1 MSEFASQLVS
11 QREIWKLRRRVRFV
25 FQDFRLPLGRTA
37 VANVAFVLEVT
48 GNLDK
53 PAFRGVMTTQGSRQS
68 QKHSSRV
75 ALLTTLAGLTIGS
88 FGCTRVTL
96 PPTSPEPVPEVGFLE
111 DESQRATGGLLPPE
125 AASLSIGDVGT
136 LEWPVEGT
144 LVYPFGV
151 QQRANGTVL
160 RWNGI
165 GIRAPVGTPVR
176 AVRGGMVALA
186 GLFEGYGPSVIVSHG
201 SGYYTLYLY
210 LEDIGVVQG
219 RTIEVGEVV
228 GTVGGA
234 ETPEGPRVEFQM
246 RVPINGGAPQAVDP
260 VRWLRPREVDR

>member
-1 MSEFASQLVS
+1 MSGFASQLVS
-11 QREIWKLRRRVRFV
+11 QREIWKLRRRVRFGC
-25 FQDFRLPLGRTA
+25 QDFRLPLGRTA
-37 VANVAFVLEVT
+37 VANVAFALEVT
-48 GNLDK
+48 GHLDER
-53 PAFRGVMTTQGSRQS
+53 AFRGVMTTQGSRQS
-68 QKHSSRV
+68 QNRSSRV
-75 ALLTTLAGLTIGS
+75 ALLTIFAGLVIGS

-96 PPTSPEPVPEVGFLE
+96 PHTSPAPVPEVEFLE
-111 DESQRATGGLLPPE
+111 EESQRTIGGLLPAE
-125 AASLSIGDVGT
+125 ASLSIGDVGT

-144 LVYPFGV
+144 LIYPFGV

-234 ETPEGPRVEFQM
+234 ETPEGPRVEFQV

-260 VRWLRPREVDR
+260 VRWLRPREVGR